1 MGRINMF
8 IDEKKKKTEEEEA
21 AAAPPKRT
29 GCWQRQRF
37 LAGERSRL
45 TALWLKEGD

>member
-21 AAAPPKRT
+21 AAAP
-29 GCWQRQRF
+29 Q
-37 LAGERSRL
+37 
-45 TALWLKEGD
+45 KELVADRDRGF